1 MTLFETLLANA
12 GREIERFRA
21 DERGATAIE
30 YAMIAAGVGAFVA
43 ATIMALGSQ
52 LKETFYDKLA
62 SLFS

>member
-1 MTLFETLLANA
+1 MTRLQTLHSAA
-12 GREIERFRA
+12 GRQFARFRT

-43 ATIMALGSQ
+43 ATVMGLGAT

-62 SLFS
+62 SIFS